1 MEYFRILNLEKEP
14 FSNSP
19 EPEFFYQS
27 EKHLGCLQKLEL
39 SIRLRRGLNVVI
51 GDVGTGKTTLCRQ
64 LILKCTNTEEDSRKM
79 ETHLLLDPSFT
90 KPLEFLTSL
99 AVSFGIHK
107 PRASRTEWQ
116 IKENIKNYLF
126 MRGVDEEKTVI
137 LIIDEGQKLPDFC
150 LEILREFLNYETNEM
165 KLLQIVIFAQKEF
178 EDYLREHANFADRIN
193 QYYLLEPLN
202 FIETRSMIRYR
213 LVKASG
219 ESGSAPAIFTFAGL
233 YAAYLSTGGYPRR
246 IINLCHQVVLTL
258 IIQNRTRAGWFL
270 VRSCA
275 MRVQPYQSS
284 HAETKKIRW
293 AASYASLALIA
304 VMLLIGLVVH
314 YQIPSGLFSSD
325 NRQKAINAIPV
336 KTASVSAST
345 TITESHKSERTL
357 PGTLGSLTMRKG
369 ASVFAMIKRVY
380 GDFDPDGMQ
389 AVKDANP
396 NLTNNW
402 QVQPGDAINIP
413 AIPSMNNPLLSG
425 KKKYFVKVHKAKTL
439 EDAYTLTLD
448 HPNNLPPVRIF
459 SYWNSREGTVFLV
472 IMKNGYES
480 EDEASRAIKRLPAEY
495 AENAEIIKSWD
506 NDTRYFAKH

>member
-90 KPLEFLTSL
+90 APLEFLTSL

-107 PRASRTEWQ
+107 PRTSRTEWQ

-150 LEILREFLNYETNEM
+150 VEILREFLNFETNEM

-178 EDYLREHANFADRIN
+178 EDYLHNHANFADRIN

-202 FIETRSMIRYR
+202 FRETQSMIRYR
-213 LVKASG
+213 LAKASS
-219 ESGSAPAIFTFAGL
+219 EGSAPAIFTFAGL
-233 YAAYLSTGGYPRR
+233 YAAYHSTGGYPRR
-246 IINLCHQVVLTL
+246 IINLCHQVILTL

-275 MRVQPYQSS
+275 MRVQPYQSRD
-284 HAETKKIRW
+284 AETRNLRRT
-293 AASYASLALIA
+293 AVYVLLAVIA
-304 VMLLIGLVVH
+304 VMLVVGLAVY
-314 YQIPSGLFSSD
+314 YQIPSGLLSFD
-325 NRQKAINAIPV
+325 DKEKTVGALPV
-336 KTASVSAST
+336 GAASVSAST
-345 TITESHKSERTL
+345 IKTEQQKSERTL
-357 PGTLGSLTMRKG
+357 PGTLGSLTMHKG
-369 ASVFAMIKRVY
+369 TSVFTMIKRVY
-380 GDFDPDGMQ
+380 GDSDPECMN
-389 AVKDANP
+389 AVKAANP
-396 NLTNNW
+396 HLADIR
-402 QVQPGDAINIP
+402 QVRPGDAITIP
-413 AIPSMNNPLLSG
+413 AIAVGRNPLISDQD
-425 KKKYFVKVHKAKTL
+425 KYLVKVYKAGDLK
-439 EDAYTLTLD
+439 EAYNQIMNYPD
-448 HPNNLPPVRIF
+448 NFPPVRIF
-459 SYWNSREGTVFLV
+459 SYWNSREGAVFLV
-472 IMKNGYES
+472 IMRNGFNS
-480 EDEASRAIKRLPAEY
+480 EDAAAQAVKLLPPAY
-495 AENAEIIKSWD
+495 AAHAGIIKNWD
-506 NDTRYFAKH
+506 NDNLYFARR